1 MSDPSEGNGNTDA
14 CFRLLGG
21 ALRSRGGLLDSE
33 AERRLGGEICSSG
46 GGDAGRLL
54 RELKAMNIY
63 DVEAGRILADGG
75 DQGGGAARPY
85 LFISALRSGNAELAS
100 SVLREHPEVLED
112 PDAEKEA
119 AEHAG
124 RSRTSGGFWS

>member
-1 MSDPSEGNGNTDA
+1 
-14 CFRLLGG
+14 
-21 ALRSRGGLLDSE
+21 
-33 AERRLGGEICSSG
+33 
-46 GGDAGRLL
+46 
-54 RELKAMNIY
+54 MNIY

-124 RSRTSGGFWS
+124 QIPDLRRVLVIALARGMYPVIFIEGALCPWTERR